1 MLMPPSLEECSAGLR
16 GRRWPGTPGTKC
28 MNAIFWQTR
37 DPYPRDDWHE
47 FLNTVGVDEE
57 IIGTPHCSSPRDT
70 DELDAQN
77 GGVTRRSA

>member
-1 MLMPPSLEECSAGLR
+1 
-16 GRRWPGTPGTKC
+16 

-70 DELDAQN
+70 DELDAQ
-77 GGVTRRSA
+77 

>member
-1 MLMPPSLEECSAGLR
+1 VRLR
-16 GRRWPGTPGTKC
+16 NHRPRDVRRP
-28 MNAIFWQTR
+28 

-70 DELDAQN
+70 DELDAQYN